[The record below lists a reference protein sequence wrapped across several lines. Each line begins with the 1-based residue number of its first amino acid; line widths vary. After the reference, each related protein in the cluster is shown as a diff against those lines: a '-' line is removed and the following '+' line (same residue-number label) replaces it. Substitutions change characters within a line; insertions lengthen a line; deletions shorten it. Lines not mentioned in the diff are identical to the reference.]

1 MRLRFSYIST
11 TSNQCK
17 LNDLR
22 TNGPVY
28 LETLALLSH
37 SHIFSHAQSQP
48 LSRFLVSLNLT
59 YSGIQLLMEMRTGS
73 FLSCFLG
80 PDGGPREGAIRL
92 LPEKFTL
99 HAPIPEEED
108 DARHDDGEDVL
119 PSPVFE
125 EDGAEFPR
133 GIVQGIPKKLSRR
146 FSNLFAKRVPMD
158 DSEST
163 RTQMGSPSVGVPVP
177 LSSTPQNA
185 AGTPQTSGVRIDRTR
200 TFSRTST
207 NLTTGSAYGYG
218 GGYRTRLASNVT
230 LNGRRNSLGSS
241 LWRRRGSRGG
251 QHQQPGDGQSGGET
265 PPLNFAQRLLL
276 ANENAVTNIADLWVA
291 AAMNVDNE
299 DPFEDSDEE
308 DGVGGVLNLG
318 GAMEEDAGEGQDVD
332 DNELDRLSRRRRDSR
347 STVATRMTGRSPGRF
362 GGRPS
367 VSIHPGAAGRPRPPI
382 RSPSPATRFGVSAP
396 SGTESGRVSH
406 RPSFAFSGVQH
417 ASSRRSSTSVPT
429 IFSHSGVNPPL
440 SSGLGDEQASLDAL
454 GGPLAPISE
463 SRAASAIGHASVF
476 DDVERGSRQER
487 PAASEKPPSLWAQL
501 PVLVIVQY
509 GVMALHTT
517 SHDQIFMSYLVS

>member
-1 MRLRFSYIST
+1 M
-11 TSNQCK
+11 
-17 LNDLR
+17 
-22 TNGPVY
+22 
-28 LETLALLSH
+28 
-37 SHIFSHAQSQP
+37 
-48 LSRFLVSLNLT
+48 
-59 YSGIQLLMEMRTGS
+59 
-73 FLSCFLG
+73 SCFLG

-108 DARHDDGEDVL
+108 DARHDDGDDVL

-125 EDGAEFPR
+125 EDGADSPR
-133 GIVQGIPKKLSRR
+133 GIVQAIPKKLSRR
-146 FSNLFAKRVPMD
+146 FSNLFARRVPMD
-158 DSEST
+158 DSESA
-163 RTQMGSPSVGVPVP
+163 RTQMGSHSGNASVP
-177 LSSTPQNA
+177 LSSTPQNV
-185 AGTPQTSGVRIDRTR
+185 AGTPQTTGIRIDRTR

-218 GGYRTRLASNVT
+218 ASYRARLASNAA
-230 LNGRRNSLGSS
+230 LSGRRNSLTSS

-251 QHQQPGDGQSGGET
+251 QQQQPGDGQSGADT

-308 DGVGGVLNLG
+308 GLGGVLNLG
-318 GAMEEDAGEGQDVD
+318 GVVEEDDDERQDTGATD
-332 DNELDRLSRRRRDSR
+332 DNGLDHHGRRRRDSR
-347 STVATRMTGRSPGRF
+347 STVGTRMTGRSPGRF

-367 VSIHPGAAGRPRPPI
+367 FSVQPGSAGRARPPI

-396 SGTESGRVSH
+396 SGTEPGSLSH
-406 RPSFAFSGVQH
+406 RPSFAFSGGQPVM
-417 ASSRRSSTSVPT
+417 SRRSSTSVPT

-440 SSGLGDEQASLDAL
+440 SSGLGGGQTPVDTLDL
-454 GGPLAPISE
+454 VGGPLAPISE
-463 SRAASAIGHASVF
+463 SRAASAVDRASVF
-476 DDVERGSRQER
+476 EDVESGSRQEQ
-487 PAASEKPPSLWAQL
+487 AAAPEKPLSLWAQL

-517 SHDQIFMSYLVS
+517 SHDQIFMSYLVSCVDFVSGHIY